1 MPPTVRQQRDNLS
14 VGLELA
20 NTGGAPLDYVL
31 QRALGYTP
39 GGSQQR
45 EMFVQRF
52 REAQVVGRNAV
63 RNRTPGYFAFNY
75 MSFGFSGGYKATW
88 YVWIN
93 PNSGLAQPVPLPAGD
108 LASMRRRWDK
118 DMDTRQATA
127 RTVKAAHDI
136 EEERRAIARQD
147 WPSLQVIL
155 ARMAQDESLGEI
167 LSGQYGLPYAEI
179 QEIIPQLANRA
190 GMFQFQRDASEIVKH
205 ERRMNRAYAR
215 LSQQLNSWV
224 MLQTGVPS
232 NAPQVALQQARQR
245 LATL

>member
-1 MPPTVRQQRDNLS
+1 MPPTVQQQRDNLR

-20 NTGGAPLDYVL
+20 NTGGAPLDDVL
-31 QRALGYTP
+31 RALGYTP

-45 EMFVQRF
+45 EMFDQRF
-52 REAQVVGRNAV
+52 REAQAVGRNAV
-63 RNRTPGYFAFNY
+63 RNRTPGYFAFNH

-88 YVWIN
+88 YVWRN
-93 PNSGLAQPVPLPAGD
+93 PNSGIPQPVPLPTGD
-108 LASMRRRWDK
+108 LAAMRRRWDR

-127 RTVKAAHDI
+127 RSVKAAHDV

-179 QEIIPQLANRA
+179 QEIIPQLANPA

-245 LATL
+245 LAIL